1 MPSGLCLHRPARY
14 KGDVRIISGE
24 LRGRK
29 LLAPEGL
36 GTRPML
42 GRAREALFSSLG
54 DEVVDARILDLF
66 AGTGSLGLEALSRGA
81 SHVHYVERDRKV
93 VKVLERNLSD
103 MNMGERA
110 HVRTGD
116 ALASSSWGT
125 ETPDI
130 VFMDPPYPMLKDPD
144 GRKRVMDTVHELLEQ
159 RIPSM
164 GLLMLHTEPR
174 AISEH
179 DFPDD
184 WLVDQRKYGRTILW
198 YVRKDGETS

>member
-1 MPSGLCLHRPARY
+1 
-14 KGDVRIISGE
+14 
-24 LRGRK
+24 
-29 LLAPEGL
+29 
-36 GTRPML
+36 ML

-81 SHVHYVERDRKV
+81 TSVHYVERDRKV

-103 MNMGERA
+103 MDMTERA
-110 HVRTGD
+110 HVRMGD
-116 ALASSSWGT
+116 ALVSSSWGD
-125 ETPDI
+125 EQPDI

-144 GRKRVMDTVHELLEQ
+144 GRKRVMDTVRELLEE
-159 RIPSM
+159 RLPPM

-179 DFPDD
+179 DFSDG
-184 WLVDQRKYGRTILW
+184 WLVSQRKYGRTVLW
-198 YVRKDGETS
+198 YVRKDDEQS

>member
-1 MPSGLCLHRPARY
+1 M
-14 KGDVRIISGE
+14 
-24 LRGRK
+24 
-29 LLAPEGL
+29 LAPEGL

-54 DEVVDARILDLF
+54 DEVFEARILDLF

-93 VKVLERNLSD
+93 IKVLERNLSD
-103 MNMGERA
+103 MGMADRA

-116 ALASSSWGT
+116 ALVPSSWGD
-125 ETPDI
+125 EKPDI
-130 VFMDPPYPMLKDPD
+130 VFMDPPYPLLKDPD
-144 GRKRVMDTVHELLEQ
+144 GRTRVMDAVRVLLEQ
-159 RIPSM
+159 RLPPF

-179 DFPDD
+179 DFDDD
-184 WLVDQRKYGRTILW
+184 WVVSHRKYGRTILW
-198 YVRKDGETS
+198 YVRKQEEEEQEETS